1 MDNKFEKFTNHIND
15 DLNPKDIARAEKF
28 EREMKMLL
36 NKYNASIKL
45 AADGGAIAVENKRN
59 GIILMVF

>member
-1 MDNKFEKFTNHIND
+1 MDNKFDKFTSHKNE
-15 DLNPKDIARAEKF
+15 DLDPKDIVRAEKF

-36 NKYNASIKL
+36 NKYNAVIKL
-45 AADGGAIAVENKRN
+45 AADGGIIAAENKRN

>member
-1 MDNKFEKFTNHIND
+1 MDNKFEKFTNNIND
-15 DLNPKDIARAEKF
+15 ELNPKDIARAEKF

-36 NKYNASIKL
+36 NKYNAVIKRSP
-45 AADGGAIAVENKRN
+45 DGGVWAIENKRN

>member
-1 MDNKFEKFTNHIND
+1 MDNKFEKFTIHTNE

-45 AADGGAIAVENKRN
+45 ASDGGIIAVENKRN

>member
-1 MDNKFEKFTNHIND
+1 MNNKFEKFTNHKND
-15 DLNPKDIARAEKF
+15 DLDPKDIARAEKF

-45 AADGGAIAVENKRN
+45 AADGSIIIVENKRN
-59 GIILMVF
+59 GIILMTF